1 MVLAQ
6 DATEDMTTSME
17 DVSSPPQI
25 TLDLLCKDVKSG
37 IGTLKLAQNV
47 PHSGISML
55 MEFVLKFQL
64 FVPLTMPTEP
74 VLDATVDTT
83 LTTES
88 VSSLL
93 SNQSLMPDVTLGTT
107 EFVKLALKT
116 LSSTQMESAELSQIN
131 AELMISQTDGVLLVM
146 PDMTSLMFSMPTT
159 T

>member
-1 MVLAQ
+1 
-6 DATEDMTTSME
+6 
-17 DVSSPPQI
+17 
-25 TLDLLCKDVKSG
+25 
-37 IGTLKLAQNV
+37 
-47 PHSGISML
+47 

-131 AELMISQTDGVLLVM
+131 AELMTLPMDGAQLVTQ
-146 PDMTSLMFSMPTT
+146 DMT
-159 T
+159 